1 MQGGYGKNNYRQNY
15 GNDAGMYAG
24 ADPSKGLYGPMNTG
38 NGVNYDAKSM
48 YDGYGSKSCYNGY
61 DGVNRGGGMGGSSL
75 RRSRSIHESA
85 VVGGTPSQQQRGLA
99 AAAAAAQR
107 RRNPYDYLPD
117 EPAMTS
123 LGSTTAAVTSL
134 AVPGG
139 VTNKPDIMQ
148 SVDGRLDS
156 SADTG
161 RGMMNRWVSIFN
173 FGE

>member
-1 MQGGYGKNNYRQNY
+1 MYGDPK
-15 GNDAGMYAG
+15 GMYG
-24 ADPSKGLYGPMNTG
+24 HPMNTSG
-38 NGVNYDAKSM
+38 GVGNYDAKSI

-61 DGVNRGGGMGGSSL
+61 DGVATQQPRLGGMPGSSL

-99 AAAAAAQR
+99 AAAAAQR

-117 EPAMTS
+117 EPHMTS
-123 LGSTTAAVTSL
+123 LGTSNVAPSV
-134 AVPGG
+134 AVPGA
-139 VTNKPDIMQ
+139 TNKPDIMQ

-161 RGMMNRWVSIFN
+161 RAMMNRLVIIEIVVAPKS
-173 FGE
+173 GLSTDKMKTVL